1 MWDDSAFGH
10 SAPLVYSFH
19 HQQVCNKFALG
30 GSKDVKA
37 TFSLLLTFQC
47 FPVGKSRTA
56 VRDEDFIP
64 SPELQTEEESDL
76 HNNTSMC
83 NNTYLNRY

>member
-19 HQQVCNKFALG
+19 HQQICNKFALG

-37 TFSLLLTFQC
+37 TFSLCLTFQC

-64 SPELQTEEESDL
+64 SPELQTEED
-76 HNNTSMC
+76 M
-83 NNTYLNRY
+83 YV